1 MWPEK
6 QDIINITPVN
16 PGQERCCD
24 SALGKRKQEV
34 IGKIQQTKGKSV

>member
-6 QDIINITPVN
+6 QDVINITPVN

-24 SALGKRKQEV
+24 SLLWANGSKR
-34 IGKIQQTKGKSV
+34 